1 MLGPGWFP
9 VDISVLWE
17 GEPELLGDLNL
28 SKLGLRAV
36 STVTDNSSNTASG
49 NVVVLHT
56 LLINVVVKKMYS
68 KYFLEAYPGTVW
80 VG

>member
-1 MLGPGWFP
+1 M
-9 VDISVLWE
+9 LWE

-49 NVVVLHT
+49 NVVVQPT
-56 LLINVVVKKMYS
+56 LLINVVVKEMYS